1 MKGCNF
7 QYISYQKDNRPCLS
21 FIETIHA
28 THYFDAFNEIFCFSF
43 PLQVVTSPSAS
54 YILLEKNSEFCES
67 MFKLGGH
74 RIVN

>member
-7 QYISYQKDNRPCLS
+7 QYTSYQKDNWLCLF

-54 YILLEKNSEFCES
+54 YIL
-67 MFKLGGH
+67 
-74 RIVN
+74 